1 MDRQEPLHI
10 LDYASPRI
18 PRRPTDWLRLAP
30 LLAILCAAA
39 AWMKSRQ
46 YHDIG
51 HLPDEQQ
58 STLLLVGFSIPFL
71 AITLFRFRRYKG
83 EGATKLA
90 VMVGLSLSV
99 VIVNALA
106 LWNLHTAIGY
116 RLL

>member
-1 MDRQEPLHI
+1 M
-10 LDYASPRI
+10 
-18 PRRPTDWLRLAP
+18 PRRRTDWLRLAP

-51 HLPDEQQ
+51 HLPHEQTA
-58 STLLLVGFSIPFL
+58 TLLLVGFSIPFL
-71 AITLFRFRRYKG
+71 AITLLRFRRYKSD
-83 EGATKLA
+83 GAIKFA
-90 VMVGLSLSV
+90 VMVGWSAGV
-99 VIVNALA
+99 VVVNALA

>member
-1 MDRQEPLHI
+1 MQPPI
-10 LDYASPRI
+10 LDYASPRG
-18 PRRPTDWLRLAP
+18 PRRRTDWLRLAP
-30 LLAILCAAA
+30 LVAILCAAA

-58 STLLLVGFSIPFL
+58 STLLLVGLSIPFL
-71 AITLFRFRRYKG
+71 AITLIRFRRYNG
-83 EGATKLA
+83 EGRTKLA
-90 VMVGLSLSV
+90 VMVALSVGV

-106 LWNLHTAIGY
+106 LWNLHTANGY